1 MNSVDKPM
9 SKISVRDVTNVLKT
23 ERGTEITAL
32 AGIDLEVQD
41 REFVAVV
48 GPSGCG
54 KTTLLNLIAGLRAP
68 TSGEIFLDGHPVRG
82 PGRDRGVVFQ
92 ADAIFL
98 WRTVRKNVEYGLEIQ
113 GLDRSERYRQ
123 SSHYL
128 KLVDLEKFADLYP
141 KELSGGM
148 KKRCQIAT
156 VLANAPE
163 VLLMDEPY
171 GALDY
176 PTKCQLQE
184 ELLRIL
190 KREPKTTLFVTH
202 DIEEALFLA
211 DRVVSMGSGTIER
224 TIDVP
229 FPRPRDGSLRVSP
242 EFAEMKAEL
251 WELLEKHP
259 DRRTAGNGAQV
270 DQASSRE

>member
-1 MNSVDKPM
+1 MATI
-9 SKISVRDVTNVLKT
+9 KIHDIRKVHVT
-23 ERGTEITAL
+23 EGGSEIVAL
-32 AGIDLEVQD
+32 AGVSLDVAD
-41 REFVAVV
+41 NEFVAVI

-54 KTTLLNLIAGLRAP
+54 KTTLLNQIAGLSEP
-68 TSGEIFLDGHPVRG
+68 TSGQILVDGTPVHG

-98 WRTVRKNVEYGLEIQ
+98 WRTVRKNVEYGLEVQ
-113 GLDRSERYRQ
+113 RLSRDQRTQLADEYLRLVGLDR
-123 SSHYL
+123 
-128 KLVDLEKFADLYP
+128 FADLYP

-156 VLANAPE
+156 VLANNPG

-176 PTKCQLQE
+176 PTKCLLQE

-190 KREPKTTLFVTH
+190 EREPKTTVFVTH

-211 DRVVSMGSGTIER
+211 DRIVVMGHGSIER
-224 TIDVP
+224 IVTVP
-229 FPRPRDGSLRVSP
+229 FSRPRSNDLRITPAFTALKS
-242 EFAEMKAEL
+242 EL
-251 WELLEKHP
+251 WQDLETGV
-259 DRRTAGNGAQV
+259 R
-270 DQASSRE
+270 

>member
-1 MNSVDKPM
+1 MNSIDKSM

-23 ERGTEITAL
+23 ERGTEIIAL
-32 AGIDLEVQD
+32 AGIDLEIQD
-41 REFVAVV
+41 GELVVVV

-54 KTTLLNLIAGLRAP
+54 KTTLLNLIAGLRSP
-68 TSGEIFLDGHPVRG
+68 TSGEILLDGHPVRG

-92 ADAIFL
+92 ADAVFL
-98 WRTVRKNVEYGLEIQ
+98 WRTVRRNVEYGLEAQ
-113 GLDRSERYRQ
+113 GMDRSERHRR

-128 KLVDLEKFADLYP
+128 KLVDLERFSDLYP

-184 ELLRIL
+184 ELLHIL
-190 KREPKTTLFVTH
+190 KRESKTTLFVTH

-211 DRVVSMGSGTIER
+211 DRVVSMGTGTIER
-224 TIDVP
+224 IVDVP
-229 FPRPRDGSLRVSP
+229 FPHPREGGLRVSP

-251 WELLEKHP
+251 WGLLEKHLGQQ
-259 DRRTAGNGAQV
+259 TVGNGAQV
-270 DQASSRE
+270 DQEFPRE

>member
-1 MNSVDKPM
+1 MASIEIHDIRKVH
-9 SKISVRDVTNVLKT
+9 VT
-23 ERGTEITAL
+23 EGGSEIVAL
-32 AGIDLEVQD
+32 AGVSLDVAD
-41 REFVAVV
+41 NEFVAVV

-54 KTTLLNLIAGLRAP
+54 KTTLLNQIAGLSEP
-68 TSGEIFLDGHPVRG
+68 TSGQILIDGTPVRG

-98 WRTVRKNVEYGLEIQ
+98 WRTVRKNVEYGLEVQ
-113 GLDRSERYRQ
+113 GLTRAQRTQVADE
-123 SSHYL
+123 YL
-128 KLVDLEKFADLYP
+128 RLVGLDQFADLFP

-156 VLANAPE
+156 VLANSPD

-176 PTKCQLQE
+176 PTKCLLQE

-190 KREPKTTLFVTH
+190 EREPKTTVFVTH

-211 DRVVSMGSGTIER
+211 DRVIVMGHGSIER
-224 TIDVP
+224 IVTVP
-229 FPRPRDGSLRVSP
+229 FARPRNNDLRVTTNFTSL
-242 EFAEMKAEL
+242 KSEL
-251 WELLEKHP
+251 WLDLETGV
-259 DRRTAGNGAQV
+259 R
-270 DQASSRE
+270 

>member
-1 MNSVDKPM
+1 MNSTGKPM
-9 SKISVRDVTNVLKT
+9 SKISVRHVTNVLKT

-32 AGIDLEVQD
+32 ASIDLEIQD
-41 REFVAVV
+41 GEVVAVV

-54 KTTLLNLIAGLRAP
+54 KTTLLNLLAGLRSP
-68 TSGEIFLDGHPVRG
+68 TSGEILLDGHPVRG

-98 WRTVRKNVEYGLEIQ
+98 WRTVRRNVEYGLELQ
-113 GLDRSERYRQ
+113 GMDRSERHRR

-128 KLVDLEKFADLYP
+128 KLVDLERFADLYP

-190 KREPKTTLFVTH
+190 EREPKTTLFVTH

-211 DRVVSMGSGTIER
+211 DRVVSMGPGTIER
-224 TIDVP
+224 IIDVP
-229 FPRPRDGSLRVSP
+229 FPRPRDGDLRVSA

-251 WELLEKHP
+251 WGLLEKHP
-259 DRRTAGNGAQV
+259 GRQMRGTGAQV
-270 DQASSRE
+270 DQESSHE